1 MRRIRVTQPEP
12 VDVAQPL
19 HDFVTRAFSE
29 SDAASVLDDFGETQ
43 RLRDAV
49 VDATL
54 DESRPLEQLSDSLL
68 AYYRAL
74 CVIES
79 RCSGTIAPCDTHKS
93 DYN

>member
-1 MRRIRVTQPEP
+1 VRRIRVTQPEP

-54 DESRPLEQLSDSLL
+54 DESRPLEQLRDSLL
-68 AYYRAL
+68 VR
-74 CVIES
+74 
-79 RCSGTIAPCDTHKS
+79 D
-93 DYN
+93 